1 MTIPNFISFSRL
13 LLVPFVVWF
22 IANGLF
28 VFAFWLFLG
37 ASISDAI
44 DGYLARKFSIKSKLG
59 SLLDP
64 LADKVLLV
72 TVIITLGVLNYI
84 PLWLVSLVVARDL
97 FLIFAYITV
106 RKKLKGREIK
116 PSMISKF
123 NTTFQMSYVTLIL
136 ISLAFALDVPEILYQ
151 GFMYAVAIATIMSW
165 IGYGKIWLNL
175 LCQKK

>member
-1 MTIPNFISFSRL
+1 MTIPNYISFSRL

-22 IANGLF
+22 IVNGLY
-28 VFAFWLFLG
+28 VFAFWMFLG

-72 TVIITLGVLNYI
+72 TVAITLGAMDQI
-84 PLWLVSLVVARDL
+84 PFWLVVLVVSRDI
-97 FLIFAYITV
+97 FLIFAYLTV
-106 RKKLKGREIK
+106 RKELKGQEIK
-116 PSMISKF
+116 PSMVSKF
-123 NTTFQMSYVTLIL
+123 NTTFQMAYVTLIL
-136 ISLAFALDVPEILYQ
+136 INLAFSLRVPDLLYDIL
-151 GFMYAVAIATIMSW
+151 MYAVAIATLVSW

-175 LCQKK
+175 LLRKK